1 MHLHV
6 HICTYIVELQF
17 PVGLPVRT
25 VDVITLFLHIHKGVV
40 EMPLTLALNHITSK
54 KTMVIKLL
62 LIENSHVLLIQLLS
76 IKGGH

>member
-1 MHLHV
+1 
-6 HICTYIVELQF
+6 
-17 PVGLPVRT
+17 
-25 VDVITLFLHIHKGVV
+25 
-40 EMPLTLALNHITSK
+40 MPLTLALNHITSK